1 MKKTRLLGSFVLF
14 GATVLGLASCGGG
27 SENKIVLWVGE
38 ESYEFYTQ
46 ACKKY
51 LEANTDFGFTVE
63 VKSQDTGTAA
73 AQVIADATA
82 AADVFTV
89 AHDNIGK
96 LVQGKYVKPIT
107 NKELSDQINAD
118 NPQPFIDV
126 AYSSLAGEKQLYASP
141 YISQSLFL
149 MYDKRSVSDTQAA
162 SFEGLAE
169 AAKAK
174 GAKVKGWTVTGTDGF
189 NFSFTVLA
197 RNNETK
203 ATSLKLFEGGVK
215 TKGSCWFQGDDEV
228 ASMKWVQKAL
238 KDPNGMMWASDAGW
252 HQDIQNGAAV
262 SVIGGAW
269 HFKTFSNSV
278 GSENVGIAK
287 IPTYRLNDD
296 TAFGTA
302 TSGTVMRGG
311 TFSDCKCFMINARS
325 AGGKYV
331 AEQKLIKYLSSK
343 AIQDE
348 SFIACDNMPAY
359 KGFADKLDTIKK
371 EHPELSENSIK
382 LARAQSDM
390 GEYGLAQPFI
400 NGTLNTYYY
409 SKGGPELYKVMAD
422 QYDTSTKKEVF
433 LTDADI
439 QKGLYRIQYIWQHGK
454 EIDEKLIPAEL
465 PAEID

>member
-1 MKKTRLLGSFVLF
+1 
-14 GATVLGLASCGGG
+14 
-27 SENKIVLWVGE
+27 
-38 ESYEFYTQ
+38 
-46 ACKKY
+46 
-51 LEANTDFGFTVE
+51 
-63 VKSQDTGTAA
+63 
-73 AQVIADATA
+73 
-82 AADVFTV
+82 
-89 AHDNIGK
+89 
-96 LVQGKYVKPIT
+96 
-107 NKELSDQINAD
+107 
-118 NPQPFIDV
+118 
-126 AYSSLAGEKQLYASP
+126 
-141 YISQSLFL
+141 
-149 MYDKRSVSDTQAA
+149 
-162 SFEGLAE
+162 
-169 AAKAK
+169 
-174 GAKVKGWTVTGTDGF
+174 
-189 NFSFTVLA
+189 
-197 RNNETK
+197 
-203 ATSLKLFEGGVK
+203 
-215 TKGSCWFQGDDEV
+215 
-228 ASMKWVQKAL
+228 MKWVQKAL

-287 IPTYRLNDD
+287 IPTYTLTSE

-302 TSGTVMRGG
+302 AAGTVMRGG
-311 TFSDCKCFMINARS
+311 TFADCKCFMINARS
-325 AGGKYV
+325 AGSKYV
-331 AEQKLIKYLSSK
+331 AEQKLIQYLSSK
-343 AIQDE
+343 AIQDK
-348 SFIACDNMPAY
+348 SFIACNNMPAY
-359 KGFADKLDTIKK
+359 KGFADKLDMIKK
-371 EHPELSENSIK
+371 EHPELSDNSIK